1 MAAETR
7 RSAKRISAQRAQRR
21 SPLAGAV
28 TAAAV
33 RRSLREHESPALAD
47 DGLVNLT
54 ATEAAADIARGAVS
68 AEAYVRACLARIE
81 ALDGE
86 IKAFAHLDR
95 EHALAQARALDER
108 RAEGHTIGPL
118 HGVPVAIKDI
128 IDTADYPT
136 ELGSPLAAGRR
147 PWHDATVVARL
158 RAAGAVI
165 IGKTVTTEFA
175 YFHPGPTRNP
185 HDHARTPGGSSSGS
199 AAAVA
204 ARMVPLALGTQ
215 TNGSVIR
222 PAGFCGVFAAK
233 PSHGLISRA
242 GVLRLSRAL
251 DHVGAFARS
260 LADLALILDVIA
272 GYDPADPDTRPFA
285 SPDFRAGHREGPP
298 LPPRFAFVRTPVWD
312 KAEADTK
319 AAFAE
324 LMAVLGSAAAPVE
337 LPASFAGAWEAHRTI
352 MATEMAHNLAP
363 LVARGDPSE
372 VMGKFLAH
380 GRRVS
385 AVDYL
390 GALAAAPRYA
400 ASLTDIFDAYDAI
413 ITPAAPGVAPKG
425 LSATGDPAFCTLW
438 TLTGL
443 PTLSLPL
450 LANEA
455 GLPIGVQLVGAPGRD
470 ARLLRTARVLIE
482 TLAPSKAP
490 RKKRAARPRAAA

>member
-1 MAAETR
+1 
-7 RSAKRISAQRAQRR
+7 
-21 SPLAGAV
+21 
-28 TAAAV
+28 
-33 RRSLREHESPALAD
+33 LAD
-47 DGLVNLT
+47 DALVTLT
-54 ATEAAADIARGAVS
+54 ATEAVAEIARGAVS
-68 AEAYVRACLARIE
+68 AEDYARACLARIE

-95 EHALAQARALDER
+95 EHVLAQACALDER
-108 RAEGHTIGPL
+108 RAQGYPTGPL

-147 PWHDATVVARL
+147 PWHDATVVAKL

-185 HDHARTPGGSSSGS
+185 HDRARTPGGSSSGS

-204 ARMVPLALGTQ
+204 AQMAPLALGTQ

-222 PAGFCGVFAAK
+222 PAAFCGVFAVK
-233 PSHGLISRA
+233 PSHGLVSRA
-242 GVLRLSRAL
+242 GVLRLSRTL

-272 GYDPADPDTRPFA
+272 GYDPADADTRPFA
-285 SPDFRAGHREGPP
+285 APDFRAVQSEKPP

-312 KAEADTK
+312 RAEPETRAAFEELVAALGQSIAPVDLPQSLAEA
-319 AAFAE
+319 
-324 LMAVLGSAAAPVE
+324 
-337 LPASFAGAWEAHRTI
+337 WETHRTI

-363 LVARGDPSE
+363 LVARGEPSA
-372 VMGKFLAH
+372 VMRKLLDHGK
-380 GRRVS
+380 RVN

-390 GALAAAPRYA
+390 AAIAAAPRYA
-400 ASLTDIFDAYDAI
+400 ARLAEIFDEYDAI
-413 ITPAAPGVAPKG
+413 ITPAAAGVAPKG
-425 LSATGDPAFCTLW
+425 LDATGDPAFCTLW

-443 PTLSLPL
+443 PSLSLPL
-450 LANEA
+450 LAGEG
-455 GLPIGVQLVGAPGRD
+455 GLPLGVQLIGAAGRD
-470 ARLLRTARVLIE
+470 ARLLRTARALIE
-482 TLAPSKAP
+482 MLAP
-490 RKKRAARPRAAA
+490 RKKGARSRSGA